1 MVHHN
6 YQKGIKVGGG
16 IFEKRKGQ
24 QEWARMRAEVNMIK
38 RYHIYIYMSQQPLL
52 CVMHA
57 NYKKQTPLFINRAGW
72 T

>member
-38 RYHIYIYMSQQPLL
+38 RYHIYIYVTAAIIM
-52 CVMHA
+52 CDA
-57 NYKKQTPLFINRAGW
+57 C
-72 T
+72 

>member
-38 RYHIYIYMSQQPLL
+38 RYHIYIYIYVTAAIIM
-52 CVMHA
+52 CDA
-57 NYKKQTPLFINRAGW
+57 C
-72 T
+72 